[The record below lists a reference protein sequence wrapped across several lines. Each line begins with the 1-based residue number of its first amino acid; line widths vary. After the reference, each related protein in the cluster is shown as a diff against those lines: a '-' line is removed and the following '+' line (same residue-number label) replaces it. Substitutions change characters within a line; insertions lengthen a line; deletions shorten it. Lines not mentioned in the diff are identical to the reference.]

1 LLKRFIF
8 ATVLIIK
15 IKKMKKNLRNIL
27 VLAMG
32 LMTTVS
38 FAQDWNVDSR
48 TRMDKTELVDS
59 EDNERAT
66 LNQRVT
72 LGATW
77 GGDDWGI
84 HLSNDVNYTLG
95 QDGDASM
102 NIYEAYTS
110 VNNLAMGYI
119 NLTAG
124 RMALNYGSGALMSS
138 SDFGDRNTWDGLKMG
153 INNDFLGLTLGMS
166 KSYDATTE
174 TASNLYVNASKAV
187 SGLDVNL
194 LYMMGSNTTDEE
206 TTSAMGL
213 DLAYGMMDG
222 ALNLAVS
229 YNMNS
234 GDKMD
239 GEEYLAEDMMNIGA
253 TYQVMDAM
261 KAGVSYSSYGENGFD
276 MEGTNMAGN
285 WANGNMGYLGANDQ
299 DIAIDV
305 AYALT
310 NLSIGLGYHMVSNSV
325 ATEDSRSVM
334 DLSVGYTISDNAS
347 LGLRYAT
354 DATSIASVD
363 ATTNYTWVTLSVRP

>member
-1 LLKRFIF
+1 MLKRFIF

-48 TRMDKTELVDS
+48 TRMDKTEKVDS
-59 EDNERAT
+59 VNQNAT

-229 YNMNS
+229 YNMQDS
-234 GDKMD
+234 DAD
-239 GEEYLAEDMMNIGA
+239 SSAAAMMNVGA
-253 TYQVMDAM
+253 TYQVMDALT
-261 KAGVSYSSYGENGFD
+261 AGVSYTSYTGDKGFAMD
-276 MEGTNMAGN
+276 GTNMSGG

-310 NLSIGLGYHMVSNSV
+310 NLNIGLGYHMVSNS
-325 ATEDSRSVM
+325 EDTDYERSVI

-354 DATSIASVD
+354 DTTGDLD
-363 ATTNYTWVTLSVRP
+363 AEKYTWVTLSVRP